1 MMMIF
6 LNGMGRCI
14 LLQLSNRLTQEEI
27 RNQKILLEYYKQQQQ
42 KKERRKLEKMRSG
55 KKKKGRK

>member
-1 MMMIF
+1 MEWVYVF
-6 LNGMGRCI
+6 RF
-14 LLQLSNRLTQEEI
+14 QFRNRLTQEEI

-42 KKERRKLEKMRSG
+42 KKEKRKLEKMRSG